1 MTNFRRLRDFSF
13 SNTIK
18 TLGFGLGVPV
28 IASVLIVALFDRG
41 LSLNAIPVFLVGIM
55 FVASTSGVQ
64 TAILA
69 AISSFLLLM
78 LLVFEPRFNL
88 QFVSNDDYL
97 NLAIFLVAAL
107 VAGYLAG
114 LARDKGLTAIEKAK
128 QLEAL
133 FDAASHVLTC
143 RDTSDVY
150 QVILRTAD
158 RISPQKWY
166 INGALGLEDKDSSSE
181 GLDFADGRRS
191 IMPDIII
198 RGPQTSSY
206 LCASLPI
213 QTLPG
218 TQKSL
223 EMLAKLAEGALTRI
237 QVQQD
242 FENAKVSAASDALR
256 ATILNSVA
264 HDLRTPLSSI
274 AASAA
279 TLEDHREAISESEK
293 VLLAR
298 SIRIGAER
306 LGRFISKL
314 LTAARIESG
323 PVKVQLQFMEV
334 HDLIGGVL
342 EAFVQHQHKAGV
354 EWDGTGSN
362 LEIYCDPVLLDQAM
376 YNIIENCLDYSPPS
390 QPVRISV
397 FSGEHLCIQITDEG
411 PGIAPDLRE
420 HVFNRWA
427 RGDQP
432 SKARTGLGLGLSI
445 ARGFV
450 QAIGGEIIATDKPD
464 GSKGACFE
472 IQLPS
477 TMVRVRHETS

>member
-1 MTNFRRLRDFSF
+1 MTNFPKPRNFSF

-18 TLGFGLGVPV
+18 TLCFGLGVPV
-28 IASVLIVALFDRG
+28 IASIMIVALFDRG

-78 LLVFEPRFNL
+78 LLIFEPRFNL

-107 VAGYLAG
+107 VAGYLSG

-133 FDAASHVLTC
+133 FDAASQVLTC
-143 RDTSDVY
+143 RDASDVY

-166 INGALGLEDKDSSSE
+166 VNGGLGSKDTDSSSD
-181 GLDFADGRRS
+181 GLDLPDARRS

-242 FENAKVSAASDALR
+242 FENAKVTATSDALR

-279 TLEDHREAISESEK
+279 TLEDHSDAISESEK

-298 SIRIGAER
+298 SIRVGAER

-323 PVKVQLQFMEV
+323 PVKVQLQFIEV
-334 HDLIGGVL
+334 HDLISGIL
-342 EAFVQHQHKAGV
+342 EAFSQHHHKAGV
-354 EWDGTGSN
+354 QWDSTGSN
-362 LEIYCDPVLLDQAM
+362 LEIYCDPVLLDQAI

-390 QPVRISV
+390 EPVRISV
-397 FSGEHLCIQITDEG
+397 FSGEYMRIQIADAG

-420 HVFNRWA
+420 HVFDRWT
-427 RGDQP
+427 RGGQP

-445 ARGFV
+445 SRGFI
-450 QAIGGEIIATDKPD
+450 QALGGEVIAIDKPD
-464 GSKGACFE
+464 GSTGACFE

-477 TMVRVRHETS
+477 TMVRVQNETS